1 MNKKA
6 GIILIILG
14 IIIIIVSVLFVGE
27 KKEKENLKPNNQEE
41 KKREEVSLS
50 DFDNSIMDQI
60 PEIYNSTLDSS
71 LFVYQDK
78 KITVKDISTSW
89 LYDIEIKHTTRDE
102 ITFCQI
108 DENCTFKVDVD
119 LLKERISEKYDNPNT
134 TPPKE
139 TNVIMGKKCVLD
151 NNKYK
156 CSENNYDVINSNY
169 LRYFTFYN
177 DYNDLKEITKAE
189 KDDSYLYVYQKYIN
203 IRLEDISN
211 FDANNLDTIKLG
223 LYKNSNTNEKITNT
237 IFIGKD
243 YYQEGAYDKFKD
255 NIKTEYLEK
264 APLYLHTFKKL
275 NNDKYIWISTELVK

>member
-156 CSENNYDVINSNY
+156 CSENNYDVINSDY

-177 DYNDLKEITKAE
+177 DYNDLKEITKVE

-243 YYQEGAYDKFKD
+243 YYQEGSYDKFKD
-255 NIKTEYLEK
+255 NIKTEYLES

>member
-177 DYNDLKEITKAE
+177 DYNDLKEITKVE

-243 YYQEGAYDKFKD
+243 YYQEGSYDKFKD
-255 NIKTEYLEK
+255 NIKTEYLES

>member
-243 YYQEGAYDKFKD
+243 YYQEGSYDKFKD
-255 NIKTEYLEK
+255 NIKTEYLES

>member
-1 MNKKA
+1 MNKKT

-14 IIIIIVSVLFVGE
+14 IILIIVSVLFVGE

-50 DFDNSIMDQI
+50 DLDNSIMDQI

-255 NIKTEYLEK
+255 NIKTEYLEI

>member
-108 DENCTFKVDVD
+108 DENCTFKVDVE

-156 CSENNYDVINSNY
+156 CSENNYDVINSDY

-177 DYNDLKEITKAE
+177 DYNDLKEITKVE

-243 YYQEGAYDKFKD
+243 YYQEGSYDKFKD
-255 NIKTEYLEK
+255 NIKTEYLES

>member
-60 PEIYNSTLDSS
+60 PEIYNSTLDSR

-156 CSENNYDVINSNY
+156 CSENNYDVINSDY

-243 YYQEGAYDKFKD
+243 YYQEGSYDKFKD
-255 NIKTEYLEK
+255 NIKTEYLES